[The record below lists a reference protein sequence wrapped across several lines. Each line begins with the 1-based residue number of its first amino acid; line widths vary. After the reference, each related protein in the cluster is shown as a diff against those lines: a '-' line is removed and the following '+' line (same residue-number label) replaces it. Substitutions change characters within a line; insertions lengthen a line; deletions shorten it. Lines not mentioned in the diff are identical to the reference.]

1 MNSEKSV
8 VITGASSGIGYSS
21 VARMI
26 ATGWTVFATVRKA
39 EDAERL
45 KADFGERVTPLLVD
59 VTDQRTINDAKSK
72 LEDQLAGRG
81 LDGLVNVA
89 GIGMM
94 RPLEYATE
102 HDLREIF
109 EINVFGQI
117 AITQALLPLLRKA
130 RGRVVNI
137 TSVGTHLTI
146 PFGGLLNASKSAFA
160 ALSNALRVE
169 LRPFGLHVC
178 VIEPGAINTPAV
190 GKTLGDVEGVIA
202 RLPANGAQQYGSIL
216 RKFARRAYAMESRG
230 SSPAVVARAVHH
242 ALTSARPRVRYLA
255 GKHARV
261 LTTLPKLLPTRVMD
275 ALIWRM
281 LGSSK
286 PD

>member
-59 VTDQRTINDAKSK
+59 VTDHRTINDAKSK